1 MKIAVIGAW
10 HVHTQEYAQAI
21 LKNPQAQLVC
31 LWDDDQARGQAM
43 AQTLGVPFQPD
54 LEAIWADSS
63 IQGIQVTTA
72 TNQHKEVLLAAAKA
86 GKYNGYLL
94 EGMACP
100 GGCVAGAGT
109 MQSIK
114 KSAAVV
120 GMYAKQAEHQT
131 ATGTHHVAELD
142 KLVD

>member
-1 MKIAVIGAW
+1 
-10 HVHTQEYAQAI
+10 
-21 LKNPQAQLVC
+21 
-31 LWDDDQARGQAM
+31 M
-43 AQTLGVPFQPD
+43 ANAEGLRD
-54 LEAIWADSS
+54 CR
-63 IQGIQVTTA
+63 
-72 TNQHKEVLLAAAKA
+72 KLLMAAKPA
-86 GKYNGYLL
+86 STTGYLL
-94 EGMACP
+94 EEACP